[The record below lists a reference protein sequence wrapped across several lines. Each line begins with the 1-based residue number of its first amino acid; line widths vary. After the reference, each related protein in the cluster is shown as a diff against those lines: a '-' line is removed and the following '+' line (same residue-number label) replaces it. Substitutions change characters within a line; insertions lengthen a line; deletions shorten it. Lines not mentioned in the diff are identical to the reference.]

1 MSNNVAAE
9 LTQPEPEPAS
19 ASTSVSPSSELGKR
33 LRRQRLAAGFTL
45 EQLASRAG
53 IGKGYLSRIENGK
66 KVPPI
71 ATLSRLA
78 GALGLDMAALLVSP
92 RARKPWHGV
101 SVVRHDEKRPAVL
114 GGTTFGYDYFALS
127 DSVPTQVLQPFLFTF
142 PEQIDKFVFFQH
154 DGEELLHILTG
165 RVEWQVGA
173 QKFVLEAGDTM
184 HFDSRI
190 PHRGHSLSGPATA
203 LVVMYSPAG
212 MNDSLA

>member
-1 MSNNVAAE
+1 MNDAATPVTE
-9 LTQPEPEPAS
+9 GLS
-19 ASTSVSPSSELGKR
+19 VASTTPSLPAELGKR
-33 LRRQRLAAGFTL
+33 LRRHRLAAGFTL

-78 GALGLDMAALLVSP
+78 GALGLEIASLLMSP
-92 RARKPWHGV
+92 RSRKPWHGV

-127 DSVPTQVLQPFLFTF
+127 DSAPTQALQPFLFTF

-154 DGEELLHILTG
+154 EGEELLHLLTG

-173 QKFVLEAGDTM
+173 QKFMLESGDTV

-190 PHRGHSLSGPATA
+190 PHRGRSLGGPATA